1 MLGLRH
7 GLSGARHWR
16 RVWSDH
22 SLKNLPPEYVM
33 ALAHRHGV

>member
-7 GLSGARHWR
+7 GLPGARHWR

-22 SLKNLPPEYVM
+22 SLKALPAEQVM
-33 ALAHRHGV
+33 VLAHEK